1 MKALIA
7 DDSNLARVVLINAAK
22 QAGFDQFD
30 QAQDGLEAIEL
41 IKHSHYDVIF
51 MDWNMPNMQG
61 IDAVRAIRA
70 MGKTMPIIMV
80 TGLADQMHVNEAIEA
95 GVNNYLIKPFKPET
109 AINKIGETLAACCSS
124 C

>member
-30 QAQDGLEAIEL
+30 QAQDGLEAIER
-41 IKHSHYDVIF
+41 IKHNHYDVVF

-80 TGLADQMHVNEAIEA
+80 TGLADQMHVNEAIAA

-109 AINKIGETLAACCSS
+109 AITKIEETITACCS
-124 C
+124 